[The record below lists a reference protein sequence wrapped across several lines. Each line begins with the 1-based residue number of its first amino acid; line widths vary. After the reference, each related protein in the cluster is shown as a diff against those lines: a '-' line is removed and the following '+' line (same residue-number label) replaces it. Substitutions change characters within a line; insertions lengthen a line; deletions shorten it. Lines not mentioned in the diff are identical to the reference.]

1 VDYGLEQAQSAV
13 LLSFSGDLQNP
24 VFALVEREFSTTHK
38 VFFLAGLKN
47 PCKKKGKK
55 KKKKKKKKGW
65 QGWLLQQLGRKKER
79 KRG

>member
-1 VDYGLEQAQSAV
+1 MCTAAEFFWRLTNQV
-13 LLSFSGDLQNP
+13 L
-24 VFALVEREFSTTHK
+24 ALVEREFSTTHK

-47 PCKKKGKK
+47 PCNKKAK

>member
-1 VDYGLEQAQSAV
+1 
-13 LLSFSGDLQNP
+13 
-24 VFALVEREFSTTHK
+24 
-38 VFFLAGLKN
+38 LKN
-47 PCKKKGKK
+47 PCNKKGK